1 MRSVILDA
9 KGENKGHYVPGVV
22 SGGMLY
28 VSGQLSLDLDT
39 REVAQG
45 GVAEHAALAL
55 KNLDKVLVAA
65 GATREDVVFCRI
77 YVADEQ
83 GWDAVNVEY
92 AKFFGSHKPARCV
105 VTVPSIHFGCLVEVE
120 AIAECR
126 E

>member
-1 MRSVILDA
+1 MRPIILDV
-9 KGENKGHYVPGVV
+9 KGENKGHYVPGMV
-22 SGGMLY
+22 SGDKLY

-55 KNLDKVLVAA
+55 HNLGRVLEAA
-65 GATREDVVFCRI
+65 GVSRNDVVSCRI
-77 YVADEQ
+77 YVADEK

-92 AKFFGSHKPARCV
+92 AKFFGSHKPSRCV
-105 VTVPSIHFGCLVEVE
+105 VTVPSIHFGCLVEIE
-120 AIAECR
+120 AIAECK